1 MKFFAAIL
9 LTALTAFACGLY
21 LPWWSFAVAAFIV
34 SLVVYQRPITAF
46 VTGFLGVL
54 LLWLILLLSINYSND
69 YILAPKVSILMGFGE
84 SIIILLLIT
93 CLIGSLTGGLAALTG
108 SLLRR
113 II

>member
-1 MKFFAAIL
+1 
-9 LTALTAFACGLY
+9 
-21 LPWWSFAVAAFIV
+21 
-34 SLVVYQRPITAF
+34 
-46 VTGFLGVL
+46 LGVL

-69 YILAPKVSILMGFGE
+69 YILAPKVSVLMGFGE
-84 SIIILLLIT
+84 SIITLLLIT